1 MGPGFALPPRLARPV
16 PRPSGPG
23 HHWAGARLP
32 VGPAE
37 EAEPSWALTLAC
49 GETVEVRGQ
58 ERDGAVLIVS
68 RRRIRLTRR
77 EAERL
82 SLALWD
88 RST

>member
-1 MGPGFALPPRLARPV
+1 
-16 PRPSGPG
+16 
-23 HHWAGARLP
+23 
-32 VGPAE
+32 
-37 EAEPSWALTLAC
+37 LAC